1 MSSDP
6 QDHPVVQPV
15 PEGLPRPPHA
25 VPVGT
30 AEQPGQEERPPS
42 GDAAQAPALDTAQ
55 EWSDKPVLDV
65 LGEDPKG

>member
-15 PEGLPRPPHA
+15 PEGLPRPPSA

-30 AEQPGQEERPPS
+30 DEQPGQDRQPS
-42 GDAAQAPALDTAQ
+42 GKAMPAPTLDTAQ

-65 LGEDPKG
+65 LGEDPKP

>member
-1 MSSDP
+1 MSSEP

-15 PEGLPRPPHA
+15 PEGLPRPPYA
-25 VPVGT
+25 VPAGT
-30 AEQPGQEERPPS
+30 AEQPGQKERPPS
-42 GDAAQAPALDTAQ
+42 GDAAPAPALDTAQ